1 MYQDFEY
8 LLNEM
13 REQFDMRIL
22 AYVLMPNH
30 WHMLLYPRKDGDLS
44 ESMRWLGTA
53 HTRRYHAQTETI
65 GAGHLYQGRYK
76 SFIIESDQH
85 LLTVLKYIERNPARA
100 RLARRAENWRW
111 SSAYKRVSGTTKERK
126 LLAESPVDLPR
137 NYRQWVNDP
146 EPSEVLKEI
155 RESIRKGIPY
165 GRESW
170 RSRMVERHNL
180 AHTLR
185 EPGRP
190 KQH

>member
-8 LLNEM
+8 LLDEV
-13 REQFDMRIL
+13 REQYEMRIL

-30 WHMLLYPRKDGDLS
+30 WHMLLYPREDGDLS

-53 HTRRYHAQTETI
+53 HTRRYHAQTGTI
-65 GAGHLYQGRYK
+65 GGGHLYQGRYK

-85 LLTVLKYIERNPARA
+85 LLTVLKYIERNPVRA
-100 RLARRAENWRW
+100 RLAKQAENWKW
-111 SSAYKRVSGTTKERK
+111 GSAYRRINGTTKQK
-126 LLAESPVDLPR
+126 LLLAESPVGLPR
-137 NYRQWVNDP
+137 NYRSWLNAP
-146 EPSEVLKEI
+146 EASEELTAI

-190 KQH
+190 KEY